1 MGNGCVRVDFG
12 ELMTLLFVTSGKV
25 GKKQQ
30 ANLTP
35 LLNGGNGD
43 TIRYIYE
50 VRILFRS
57 QSSHSKWNLHMLLPF
72 ANSHKPALLNT
83 EAAN

>member
-1 MGNGCVRVDFG
+1 MRVDFG
-12 ELMTLLFVTSGKV
+12 QLMTLLFVTSGKV

-35 LLNGGNGD
+35 LLNGGDGD
-43 TIRYIYE
+43 TICYIYE

-57 QSSHSKWNLHMLLPF
+57 HSSQGNLHISFLL
-72 ANSHKPALLNT
+72 ANSCKPALLNS